1 MERAE
6 MIPLGGKERFRGKGD
21 LPDPLSSH
29 FSLFGSSP
37 HCQAIL
43 NRLLDAVLHVL
54 PCEEAHAVIFEGDT
68 LEILSETSRCRRS
81 LVPSRPFT
89 PSTLSKLPKLADKSA
104 IICSSPGPESI
115 LHIPVQ
121 LEERLYGAVTA
132 VFGKKWRPSPGEK
145 SSVSSIALL
154 SECALFT
161 VLELERRQA
170 QYDEL
175 VVQTEK
181 LTALGRMA
189 AGIAHEINNPL
200 TGILLFSSSMANK
213 MTIAD
218 PRRESL
224 EVIIEETIRC
234 RSILR
239 DLLEF
244 SRGSRPCKELA
255 DPNSVI
261 AKAVSITEN
270 EFRIRR
276 VRVEQNI
283 DPGLPEILIDSS
295 QIEQV
300 IINLLINAAEATPAN
315 GRVSIKSLIDRQKST
330 LSVEIS
336 DTGCG
341 IPAENIDKIFEP
353 FFSTKDKG
361 TGLGLAVSYGIV
373 LNHGGK
379 LRYSKPA
386 GWSTRFTVEL
396 PLHPPSDPDTSKI
409 RKSDGPD

>member
-1 MERAE
+1 MAGKSA
-6 MIPLGGKERFRGKGD
+6 MI
-21 LPDPLSSH
+21 
-29 FSLFGSSP
+29 
-37 HCQAIL
+37 
-43 NRLLDAVLHVL
+43 
-54 PCEEAHAVIFEGDT
+54 
-68 LEILSETSRCRRS
+68 
-81 LVPSRPFT
+81 VPSPEGR
-89 PSTLSKLPKLADKSA
+89 SA
-104 IICSSPGPESI
+104 
-115 LHIPVQ
+115 LHIPME
-121 LEERLYGAVTA
+121 LEEGLYGVVSA
-132 VFGKKWRPSPGEK
+132 VFKTSWEPSDGEK
-145 SSVSSIALL
+145 SCVSSIALL

-175 VVQTEK
+175 VIQTEK

-200 TGILLFSSSMANK
+200 TGILLFSSSLANK
-213 MTIAD
+213 MTSTD

-234 RSILR
+234 RSILK

-244 SRGSRPCKELA
+244 SRGSRPRKELA

-270 EFRIRR
+270 EFKIRR
-276 VRVEQNI
+276 VRVDQEI
-283 DPGLPEILIDSS
+283 GLGLPEILIDSS

-300 IINLLINAAEATPAN
+300 LINLLINAAEATPAN
-315 GRVSIKSLIDRQKST
+315 GRVSIKSLVDRQKQIF
-330 LSVEIS
+330 SVEVS

-379 LRYSKPA
+379 LRYSKPS

-396 PLHPPSDPDTSKI
+396 PLHPPLDPDTLKT
-409 RKSDGPD
+409 RKTDGTD

>member
-1 MERAE
+1 
-6 MIPLGGKERFRGKGD
+6 
-21 LPDPLSSH
+21 
-29 FSLFGSSP
+29 
-37 HCQAIL
+37 L
-43 NRLLDAVLHVL
+43 NRLLDTVLSLL
-54 PCEEAHAVIFEGDT
+54 PCNESRLVIFDSVTREV
-68 LEILSETSRCRRS
+68 LSEATRCRS
-81 LVPSRPFT
+81 DSNSSPPMDPAIIFK
-89 PSTLSKLPKLADKSA
+89 LSKLADKSA
-104 IICSSPGPESI
+104 IISPNPDGNTVLYLP
-115 LHIPVQ
+115 LQ
-121 LEERLYGAVTA
+121 LEENLYSVVTA
-132 VFGKKWRPSPGEK
+132 VFREEWRPSPEEK
-145 SSVSSIALL
+145 TSLSSIALL
-154 SECALFT
+154 SGCAIFT

-175 VVQTEK
+175 VIQTEK

-213 MTIAD
+213 MPVDD

-224 EVIIEETIRC
+224 DIIIEETIRC
-234 RSILR
+234 RSILK

-244 SRGSRPCKELA
+244 SRGSKPRKELS

-261 AKAVSITEN
+261 GKAVSITEN

-276 VRVEQNI
+276 VRLDYNV
-283 DPGLPEILIDSS
+283 DPSLPEILVDSS

-300 IINLLINAAEATPAN
+300 LINLLINSAEATAAN
-315 GRVSIKSLIDRQKST
+315 GRVFVKGHVDPFKNTFLIE
-330 LSVEIS
+330 VS

-341 IPAENIDKIFEP
+341 IPSENIDKIFEP

-379 LRYSKPA
+379 LRYSKPS
-386 GWSTRFTVEL
+386 GWSTRFTIEL
-396 PLHPPSDPDTSKI
+396 PLQPPA
-409 RKSDGPD
+409 